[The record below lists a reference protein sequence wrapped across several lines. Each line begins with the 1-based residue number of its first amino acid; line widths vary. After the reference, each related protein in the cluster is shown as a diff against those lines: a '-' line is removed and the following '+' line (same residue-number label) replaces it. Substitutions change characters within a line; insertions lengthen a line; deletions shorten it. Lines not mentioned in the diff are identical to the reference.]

1 MSEDMKREGPQE
13 GLDQELDEQKVK
25 DEQLE
30 NMDAQEE
37 TTEQVE
43 SLSGDKDGA
52 KALEVERD
60 KYLRLQAEFM
70 NYKKRVEKEKSEIY
84 KNASAKLIADLLP
97 VLDDFDRALAHAGDA
112 NTFMDGMK
120 LIVRRFED
128 CLKKEGLE
136 VIETVNSEFDPNFHH
151 AVMMEETD
159 VVESGK
165 IFEEVQKGY
174 KVNGRVIRPAMV
186 KVAK

>member
-1 MSEDMKREGPQE
+1 MNEEIKKEGAQE
-13 GLDQELDEQKVK
+13 GLEQDLEQETQEAEGK
-25 DEQLE
+25 
-30 NMDAQEE
+30 EE
-37 TTEQVE
+37 TSQQEPEDKAVE
-43 SLSGDKDGA
+43 GDKS
-52 KALEVERD
+52 LELERD

-70 NYKKRVEKEKSEIY
+70 NYKKRVEKEKSDIY
-84 KNASAKLIADLLP
+84 KNASVKLITNLLP
-97 VLDDFDRALAHAGDA
+97 VLDDFDRALAHADDA

-136 VIETVNSEFDPNFHH
+136 VIETLNIDFDPNYHH

-159 VVESGK
+159 EVESGK

-174 KVNGRVIRPAMV
+174 KVNGKVIRPAMV

>member
-1 MSEDMKREGPQE
+1 MNEEIKKEGAQE
-13 GLDQELDEQKVK
+13 GLEQDLEQETQEAEGK
-25 DEQLE
+25 
-30 NMDAQEE
+30 EE
-37 TTEQVE
+37 TSQQEPEDKAVE
-43 SLSGDKDGA
+43 VDKSLE
-52 KALEVERD
+52 LERD

-70 NYKKRVEKEKSEIY
+70 NYKKRVEKEKSDIY
-84 KNASAKLIADLLP
+84 KNASVKLITNLLP
-97 VLDDFDRALAHAGDA
+97 VLDDFDRALAHAEDA

-136 VIETVNSEFDPNFHH
+136 VIETLNIDFDPNYHH

-159 VVESGK
+159 GVESGK
-165 IFEEVQKGY
+165 IFEEIQKGY
-174 KVNGRVIRPAMV
+174 KVNGKVIRPAMV

>member
-1 MSEDMKREGPQE
+1 MNEEIKKEGAQE
-13 GLDQELDEQKVK
+13 GLEQDLEQETQEAEGK
-25 DEQLE
+25 
-30 NMDAQEE
+30 EE
-37 TTEQVE
+37 TSQQEPEDKAVE
-43 SLSGDKDGA
+43 ADKSLE
-52 KALEVERD
+52 LERD

-70 NYKKRVEKEKSEIY
+70 NYKKRVEKEKSDIY
-84 KNASAKLIADLLP
+84 KNASVKLITNLLP
-97 VLDDFDRALAHAGDA
+97 VLDDFDRALAHADDA

-136 VIETVNSEFDPNFHH
+136 VIETLNIDFDPNYHH

-159 VVESGK
+159 EVESGK
-165 IFEEVQKGY
+165 IFEEIQKGY
-174 KVNGRVIRPAMV
+174 KVNGKVIRPAMV